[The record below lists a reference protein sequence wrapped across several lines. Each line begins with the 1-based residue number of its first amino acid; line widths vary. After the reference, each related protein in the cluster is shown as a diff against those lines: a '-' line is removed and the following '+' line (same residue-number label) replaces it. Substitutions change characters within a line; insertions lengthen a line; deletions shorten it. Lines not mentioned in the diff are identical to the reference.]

1 MKNNDFMNNIYNEY
15 FGNSSILLDTWF
27 SSLKSMLWN
36 LILLVIYVVICW
48 LFLKFAT
55 KAVFRFLKL
64 TKIEKLNRLYDK
76 IEILKKVDFRIDF
89 QKIIITLIRFVL
101 LLIFVVIGAD
111 LFNFPG
117 VTKLVNDMIAYL
129 PRLISAII
137 IILFGFYLANKVKVW
152 MQKLF
157 SILGGGSGVNIITN
171 VVVFGFVLF
180 FVLMGLNQA
189 GIDTTLITNNISII
203 LAVVFSS
210 IALSF
215 GLGSKDIV
223 REILYSYYLR
233 KSVNVGD
240 KVIIEEDNVEGM
252 IVSIDNIN
260 VKIHS
265 SNGLILYPIKKF
277 VTLKIEVINQ
287 QVE

>member
-1 MKNNDFMNNIYNEY
+1 MNILYDEY

-27 SSLKSMLWN
+27 SSLKTMLWN
-36 LILLVIYVVICW
+36 LALLLIYVMVCW
-48 LFLKFAT
+48 LLLKFIT
-55 KAVFRFLKL
+55 KAVSKFLKL
-64 TKIEKLNRLYDK
+64 TKIEKLNNLYDK
-76 IEILKKVDFRIDF
+76 IDVLKKVDFRIDF
-89 QKIIITLIRFVL
+89 QKLIVTLIRFLL

-111 LFNFPG
+111 LFDFPG
-117 VTKLVNDMIAYL
+117 VTKLVNDVIAYL
-129 PRLISAII
+129 PRLISAIA
-137 IILFGFYLANKVKVW
+137 IILFGFYFANKVKAW
-152 MQKLF
+152 MHNLF

-171 VVVFGFVLF
+171 VVVFSFVLF

-223 REILYSYYLR
+223 KEILYSYYLR

-240 KVIIEEDNVEGM
+240 RVIIADDNVEGVV
-252 IVSIDNIN
+252 VSIDNIN
-260 VKIHS
+260 VKISS
-265 SNGLILYPIKKF
+265 SNGIILF
-277 VTLKIEVINQ
+277 QLKSL
-287 QVE
+287 